1 MEKFYA
7 GLLVGFFLAFAM
19 VFGFVQASL
28 APHYNEIKEIKPD
41 VDMAYKATHSEK
53 YSDVRA
59 LIVNVKSASESL
71 AALPVIGGGI
81 DALGVQNYAQQAI
94 DLMDNAK
101 GISEGMVPLVDT
113 ALGAIEVSA
122 WAFWVSLV
130 LVLAGVYSAFGGCK
144 AFGKKAP
151 AAKKAKKGKR

>member
-28 APHYNEIKEIKPD
+28 APYYNEIKEIKPE

-53 YSDVRA
+53 YADVRA

-71 AALPVIGGGI
+71 AALPLIGGGV
-81 DALGVQNYAQQAI
+81 DALGVQNYAQQAV

-130 LVLAGVYSAFGGCK
+130 LVLAGVYSAFGVK
-144 AFGKKAP
+144 AKKAP
-151 AAKKAKKGKR
+151 AAKKAKKRKR